1 MKYRTGLILTALVM
15 SAGVMAQTGE
25 SASQEEARTTESTG
39 TETAPEDAPGRSET
53 DQVQPGDIREAVSR
67 SLELFVPSEEI
78 DVDKPVDF
86 PTNI

>member
-1 MKYRTGLILTALVM
+1 MGMFLGSLILFITVLAQAAVGTNPDKANETA
-15 SAGVMAQTGE
+15 STG
-25 SASQEEARTTESTG
+25 QETTESSVSR
-39 TETAPEDAPGRSET
+39 PEP
-53 DQVQPGDIREAVSR
+53 DQAQPGDVKDAVSR